1 MQRWLDRE
9 EYRRLGRAIADA
21 RGKAGLSQYELAD
34 RMGVHQTLI
43 AKVEVG
49 RRRIDVIEFLEL
61 MRALGLD
68 HREVLDGL
76 RRSGG

>member
-9 EYRRLGRAIADA
+9 EYRRLGRALADA
-21 RGKAGLSQYELAD
+21 RAKAGLSQYELAD

-43 AKVEVG
+43 TKVEVG
-49 RRRIDVIEFLEL
+49 RRRLDVIEFLEL

-68 HREVLDGL
+68 PGEVLDSL
-76 RRSGG
+76 RRPGS